1 MKRIITITLIIVFLV
16 GACSLTLILN
26 KKKIEEKSK
35 LEGNLDSI
43 PVFVT
48 TIGKKTLHG
57 NFEVNGTFSAIHEL
71 TLMSEGQGKVTAL
84 MFNTGDVV
92 GAGQVLAKLDDVLV
106 KSQLL
111 LAEAAYNKARSDL
124 AKYEG
129 LLKADAISSQQ
140 VEDAKLA
147 LRKAETDLTT
157 LRKQLEYATLVAPIK
172 GTVVKRYIET
182 GSLLVPGAPVAD
194 IVDVSR
200 LKFIAHVSETEA
212 AMVRKGDRIKVSTSL
227 YPGVTYEGAVVSV
240 GVKADEVK
248 RFPVE
253 LEINNDPGHPLR
265 AGMFGTAMFH
275 SESVFEALVVPRE
288 AIVGSIKTP
297 KVYVAENDRA
307 VLKPVTIGIATD
319 HEVQILSGLAPGE
332 QVVISGQI
340 NLDNMRR
347 IKIVNS
353 K

>member
-212 AMVRKGDRIKVSTSL
+212 AMVRKGDRIEVTASL
-227 YPGVTYEGAVVSV
+227 YSGVSYQGVVVSV
-240 GVKADEVK
+240 GVKADDVK

-253 LEINNDPGHPLR
+253 LEITNDPGHPLR

-275 SESVFEALVVPRE
+275 SETLFEALVVPRE

-297 KVYVAENDRA
+297 KVYVAENNHA
-307 VLKPVTIGIATD
+307 ILKPVTVGTATD
-319 HEVQILSGLAPGE
+319 HDVQILDGLLPGE

-340 NLDNMRR
+340 NLDHMRP